1 MYMEQHRPST
11 GYSPPDP
18 AWIVFRSGPYAT
30 RMPVED
36 VSDIL
41 WRYVLDITSIGFRA
55 DRCGD
60 EIIITG
66 CPSDDCGGLLS

>member
-1 MYMEQHRPST
+1 MPVYTHCPQPST
-11 GYSPPDP
+11 APPNP
-18 AWIVFRSGPYAT
+18 AWIVFRAGPYAT

>member
-1 MYMEQHRPST
+1 
-11 GYSPPDP
+11 
-18 AWIVFRSGPYAT
+18 
-30 RMPVED
+30 MPVED

-60 EIIITG
+60 EIVITG
-66 CPSDDCGGLLS
+66 CPSDDCGGLPS